1 LRLDRRHDQPS
12 SRTLA
17 RTASSDQAA
26 WRRGKDESE
35 KRRNQQQGEDSSQGQ
50 QGSGHRGRG
59 NFAENRERASEAGRK
74 GDKS

>member
-1 LRLDRRHDQPS
+1 M
-12 SRTLA
+12 
-17 RTASSDQAA
+17 ASQRKSHEQHVNPNQ
-26 WRRGKDESE
+26 RRGKDESE

-50 QGSGHRGRG
+50 QGSGHRGSG